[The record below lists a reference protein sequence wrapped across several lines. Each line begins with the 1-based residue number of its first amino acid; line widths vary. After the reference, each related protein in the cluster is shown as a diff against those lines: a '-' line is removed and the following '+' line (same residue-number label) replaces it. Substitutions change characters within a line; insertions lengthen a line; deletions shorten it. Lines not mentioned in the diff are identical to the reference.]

1 MSKSGRWSQQVVFKN
16 CGKKTCLQGCPLNKE
31 TKPHGPYAQIRRRNP
46 DEIGKQD
53 LVYLGKRPL
62 TAVQLEMV
70 NEVFRG
76 PSVPTKT
83 EVYLVVENR
92 DLERK
97 I

>member
-1 MSKSGRWSQQVVFKN
+1 MSKSGHWSQQVVFKN
-16 CGKKTCLQGCPLNKE
+16 CGKKTCLQGCPLNAE

-46 DEIGKQD
+46 DDSDKQD

-62 TAVQLEMV
+62 TYAQLEII

-83 EVYLVVENR
+83 EVYLVVEHHK
-92 DLERK
+92 LGEK
-97 I
+97 T